1 MTATTR
7 FTSTALAADLIA
19 FHEGEAIAAKKVA
32 ALALQESVKAAGI
45 VYVATDVVEDGSSL
59 LTDALVA
66 IKRGNLQVAEGLIAS
81 ALDALAQLKATF

>member
-1 MTATTR
+1 MTAQKM
-7 FTSTALAADLIA
+7 TSTALAADLID
-19 FHEGEAIAAKKVA
+19 FHANQATEANKAAK
-32 ALALQESVKAAGI
+32 LALQASVKAAGI
-45 VYVATDVVEDGSSL
+45 VYVATDVVEDGSGL

>member
-1 MTATTR
+1 MTAQKL
-7 FTSTALAADLIA
+7 TSTALAADLIA
-19 FHEGEAIAAKKVA
+19 FHEGEAIAAKKA
-32 ALALQESVKAAGI
+32 AAVALQASVKAAGI